1 MPRGRMWAQ
10 GMKGRHRPRA
20 AKKEESNG
28 HNGKGGRENLDV
40 RGKDQN
46 TDSSTFVGL
55 RGNLDVRLKVRFDP
69 DRQGNRAMAQMLKGG
84 QKIGGFQPLSA
95 LL

>member
-1 MPRGRMWAQ
+1 MPRGRVWAQ
-10 GMKGRHRPRA
+10 GMKGRRRPRA
-20 AKKEESNG
+20 AKKAESNG

-40 RGKDQN
+40 RGKA
-46 TDSSTFVGL
+46 
-55 RGNLDVRLKVRFDP
+55 RFDP

>member
-1 MPRGRMWAQ
+1 
-10 GMKGRHRPRA
+10 
-20 AKKEESNG
+20 
-28 HNGKGGRENLDV
+28 V

-55 RGNLDVRLKVRFDP
+55 GDNLNVRAKVRFDP
-69 DRQGNRAMAQMLKGG
+69 DRQGNRAMALMLKGG

>member
-1 MPRGRMWAQ
+1 MGTME
-10 GMKGRHRPRA
+10 K
-20 AKKEESNG
+20 
-28 HNGKGGRENLDV
+28 GRENLDV

-55 RGNLDVRLKVRFDP
+55 RGNLDVRVKVRFDP

>member
-1 MPRGRMWAQ
+1 MPRGRVWAQ
-10 GMKGRHRPRA
+10 GMKGRHRPRPQKSGNKWA
-20 AKKEESNG
+20 QWKR
-28 HNGKGGRENLDV
+28 GRENLDV

-55 RGNLDVRLKVRFDP
+55 RGNLDVRVKVRFDP

>member
-1 MPRGRMWAQ
+1 M
-10 GMKGRHRPRA
+10 
-20 AKKEESNG
+20 
-28 HNGKGGRENLDV
+28 

-55 RGNLDVRLKVRFDP
+55 RGNLDVRAKVRFDP